1 MFTLWREMCH
11 GQDWKEDLLFT
22 VFLFSFSILHSICVL
37 PIQARQKLNSRVKVC
52 IENSKELK

>member
-1 MFTLWREMCH
+1 MCH